1 MGTIK
6 TKGIIIS
13 ENNTGDFDKM
23 LTILTPRSAEK
34 LGAQQ
39 KERENQKACSWLG
52 SQFLCFGDY
61 MLFKGQNT
69 YTMNSCE
76 TIEVFY
82 NLRMDL
88 DKLMAATN
96 LTKII
101 LDVTTE
107 NQNSY
112 KILQLFLNTLYTVSE
127 TDKSIS
133 LVTSIFKL
141 RLLSLLGFSPN
152 VKECVNCKEQQK
164 LSYFSL
170 RDNGFKCEAC
180 GRQDKSAIQMMQET
194 KEACYYTI
202 LCPAKKLYSF
212 NIPEQAIREMELIS
226 KLYFNEKME
235 KEYK

>member
-1 MGTIK
+1 
-6 TKGIIIS
+6 
-13 ENNTGDFDKM
+13 
-23 LTILTPRSAEK
+23 
-34 LGAQQ
+34 
-39 KERENQKACSWLG
+39 
-52 SQFLCFGDY
+52 

-82 NLRMDL
+82 NLRTDL

-96 LTKII
+96 ITKII
-101 LDVTTE
+101 SDVTTE

-112 KILQLFLNTLYTVSE
+112 KILQLFLNTLYTISE
-127 TDKSIS
+127 TDKSIP

-141 RLLSLLGFSPN
+141 RLLSIIGFTPN
-152 VKECVNCKEQQK
+152 VKECVNCKETQN

-180 GRQDKSAIQMMQET
+180 GKQDKSAIHMMPET
-194 KEACYYTI
+194 KEACYYTM

-212 NIPEQAIREMELIS
+212 SIPEQSIRELELIS
-226 KLYFNEKME
+226 KLYLNEKLE

>member
-1 MGTIK
+1 
-6 TKGIIIS
+6 
-13 ENNTGDFDKM
+13 
-23 LTILTPRSAEK
+23 
-34 LGAQQ
+34 
-39 KERENQKACSWLG
+39 
-52 SQFLCFGDY
+52 

-82 NLRMDL
+82 NLRTDL

-96 LTKII
+96 ITKII
-101 LDVTTE
+101 SDVTTE

-112 KILQLFLNTLYTVSE
+112 KILQLFLNTLYTISE
-127 TDKSIS
+127 TDKSIP
-133 LVTSIFKL
+133 LVTAIFKL
-141 RLLSLLGFSPN
+141 RLLSIIGFTPN
-152 VKECVNCKEQQK
+152 VKECVNCKEIQN

-180 GRQDKSAIQMMQET
+180 GKQDKSAIHMMSET
-194 KEACYYTI
+194 KEACYYTM

-212 NIPEQAIREMELIS
+212 SIPEQSIRELELIS
-226 KLYFNEKME
+226 KLYLNEKLE